1 MNHFRRETERG
12 RGLSSYP
19 HPRLMPDY
27 WEFPTVSMGLGPIGA
42 IYQARFN
49 RYMENRGLAD
59 TSKSHVWCFVGDGET
74 DEPETLGALR
84 IAAGEKLD
92 NLTFIVNCNL
102 QRLDGPV
109 RGNGKIIQDLEAVF
123 RGSGW
128 DVTKVIWGDNW
139 DELFARD
146 HEGRAARAPER
157 GGRRRVATA
166 DHGLR

>member
-1 MNHFRRETERG
+1 MVHRANKEFDGLGGHISTYASSATLYEIGFNHFFRGKTATDSGIRFITRPRFAWDVFALVPRGGASRSIGWSTSAARTERG

-19 HPRLMPDY
+19 HPRLMSDY

-84 IAAGEKLD
+84 IAAGESS
-92 NLTFIVNCNL
+92 T
-102 QRLDGPV
+102 
-109 RGNGKIIQDLEAVF
+109 
-123 RGSGW
+123 
-128 DVTKVIWGDNW
+128 T
-139 DELFARD
+139 
-146 HEGRAARAPER
+146 
-157 GGRRRVATA
+157 
-166 DHGLR
+166 